1 MMIQRRRS
9 SLHRLRRRV
18 HLILDAGGT
27 DFVSIFVHRAL
38 ITLVVASVCSVVLST
53 VPDLNRDYQLIF
65 LTVEFLAIG
74 VFTIEYV
81 MRVWSAPDYTPYADM
96 HPWRARLAFML
107 TASALID
114 LISIAPFYLAL
125 FVPADLRVLILF
137 RLLRFFKL
145 ARYSPGLRSLFAAIE
160 AERKALL
167 ASAVVLF
174 GLVLIA
180 ATAMHLAEHEVQPD
194 RFGSIPQSMWWAV
207 VTLTTVGYGDAVP
220 VTLIG
225 RVIAGFTM
233 LMGLMMLALP
243 IGIISQAFADQIH
256 RREFVVTWGMIARVP
271 LFASL
276 KAHEIAEVMDYL
288 EAQTVPANTVIIRA
302 GETPHSMYFITSG
315 EVEVQTARGTMR
327 LGEGHFFGELA
338 LLNKTARRAT
348 VRSVGATKLL
358 VLGAA
363 DLHAL
368 MQHNHTIRDHIE
380 QVMAERS

>member
-1 MMIQRRRS
+1 M
-9 SLHRLRRRV
+9 
-18 HLILDAGGT
+18 
-27 DFVSIFVHRAL
+27 FVHRSLIAL
-38 ITLVVASVCSVVLST
+38 VMASVCSVVLET
-53 VPDLNRDYQLIF
+53 VPELNRDDHLIF
-65 LTVEFLAIG
+65 LTIEVLAIG
-74 VFTIEYV
+74 IFTLEYV
-81 MRVWSAPDYTPYADM
+81 LRVWSAPDHTPYADM
-96 HPWRARLAFML
+96 HPWRARLKFIL
-107 TASALID
+107 TASAMID
-114 LISIAPFYLAL
+114 LISIAPFYLGF
-125 FVPADLRVLILF
+125 FVPADLRILILF

-174 GLVLIA
+174 GLVLLA
-180 ATAMHLAEHEVQPD
+180 ATAMHLAEHEAQPD
-194 RFGSIPQSMWWAV
+194 RFGSIPQSMWWAI

-225 RVIAGFTM
+225 RVIAGLTM

-288 EAQTVPANTVIIRA
+288 EAQTIPANTVIVRA
-302 GETPHSMYFITSG
+302 GEVPHSMYFITSG
-315 EVEVQTARGTMR
+315 EVEIESPRGTMR

-338 LLNKTARRAT
+338 LLKKTPRRST
-348 VRSVGATKLL
+348 VRSISATKLL

-363 DLHAL
+363 DFNAL
-368 MQHNHTIRDHIE
+368 MAHNHTIRDHIE
-380 QVMAERS
+380 RVVAERS

>member
-1 MMIQRRRS
+1 MIQRRRS
-9 SLHRLRRRV
+9 PITRLRRRV
-18 HLILDAGGT
+18 HLILDAGST
-27 DFVSIFVHRAL
+27 DVISMFVHRSLIAL
-38 ITLVVASVCSVVLST
+38 VMASVCSVVLET
-53 VPDLNRDYQLIF
+53 VPELNRDDHLIF
-65 LTVEFLAIG
+65 LTIEVLAIG
-74 VFTIEYV
+74 IFTLEYV
-81 MRVWSAPDYTPYADM
+81 LRVWSAPDHTPYADM
-96 HPWRARLAFML
+96 HPWRARLKFIL
-107 TASALID
+107 TASAMID
-114 LISIAPFYLAL
+114 LISIAPFYLGF
-125 FVPADLRVLILF
+125 FVPADLRILILF

-174 GLVLIA
+174 GLVLLA
-180 ATAMHLAEHEVQPD
+180 ATAMHLAEHEAQPD
-194 RFGSIPQSMWWAV
+194 RFGSIPQSMWWAI

-225 RVIAGFTM
+225 RVIAGLTM

-288 EAQTVPANTVIIRA
+288 EAQTIPANTVIVRA
-302 GETPHSMYFITSG
+302 GEVPHSIYFITSG
-315 EVEVQTARGTMR
+315 EVEIESPRGTMR

-338 LLNKTARRAT
+338 LLKKTPRRST
-348 VRSVGATKLL
+348 VRSISATKLL

-363 DLHAL
+363 DFNAL
-368 MQHNHTIRDHIE
+368 MAHNHTIRDHIE
-380 QVMAERS
+380 RVVAERS